1 MSIEV
6 YLNLDIYRIQS
17 DFMQQQK
24 ENDLV
29 SARLSSR
36 EVEAIERLVEEG
48 FYMNTADFV
57 RMAVREKLESI
68 SVINIRN
75 VSEEKAKKEI
85 LDYLRSNKKAYP
97 SDVADALQL
106 DFDMV
111 LSIVKELISEGRIK
125 S

>member
-1 MSIEV
+1 
-6 YLNLDIYRIQS
+6 
-17 DFMQQQK
+17 MQQQK

-68 SVINIRN
+68 SVINVRN
-75 VSEEKAKKEI
+75 VSEEKAKKEV
-85 LDYLRSNKKAYP
+85 LDYLKNNKKAYP

-106 DFDMV
+106 DFDMA
-111 LSIVKELISEGRIK
+111 LSIVKELITEGRLK
-125 S
+125 

>member
-1 MSIEV
+1 
-6 YLNLDIYRIQS
+6 
-17 DFMQQQK
+17 MQQQEK
-24 ENDLV
+24 NDLV

-36 EVEAIERLVEEG
+36 EAEAIERLVEEG

-68 SVINIRN
+68 SVINVRN
-75 VSEEKAKKEI
+75 VSEEKAKKEV
-85 LDYLRSNKKAYP
+85 LDYLKSNKKAYP

-125 S
+125 

>member
-1 MSIEV
+1 
-6 YLNLDIYRIQS
+6 
-17 DFMQQQK
+17 MQQQK

-68 SVINIRN
+68 SVINVRN
-75 VSEEKAKKEI
+75 VSEEKAKKEV
-85 LDYLRSNKKAYP
+85 LDYLKNNKKAYP

-111 LSIVKELISEGRIK
+111 LSIVKELITEGRLK
-125 S
+125 

>member
-1 MSIEV
+1 
-6 YLNLDIYRIQS
+6 
-17 DFMQQQK
+17 MQQQK

-36 EVEAIERLVEEG
+36 EAEAIERLVEEG

-68 SVINIRN
+68 SVINVRN
-75 VSEEKAKKEI
+75 VSEEKAKKEV
-85 LDYLRSNKKAYP
+85 LDYLKSNKKAYP

-125 S
+125 